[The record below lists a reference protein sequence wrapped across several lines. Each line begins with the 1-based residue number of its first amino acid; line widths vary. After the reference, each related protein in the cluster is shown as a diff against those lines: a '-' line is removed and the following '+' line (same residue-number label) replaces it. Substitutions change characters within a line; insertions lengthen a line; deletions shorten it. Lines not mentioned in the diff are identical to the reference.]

1 MEEIKLNDILHLS
14 DEKIRK
20 YKLHLA
26 AASEGTQPLDVFI
39 RDKEEWKGW
48 NEYKGDGKNVWTRDY
63 IFTLIPDYHK
73 SNKYIFGGVFKVE
86 KRLKDHYEVSLTDQY
101 SPFIGRLVVDFYRY
115 PGMMGRGF
123 YFENHIDK
131 FVVTELLDKPY
142 AGVDFPGYDNIDIDF
157 PSLEFVIK
165 NQKQDWKVALENMK
179 GVYLIVDK
187 KNGKKYVGSAYGDSG
202 IWSRWCCYI
211 GSGHGGN
218 DELVKVIEANGID
231 YSRENFKFSVLEVFT
246 MKTDDE
252 SIIRRESFWKEVL
265 LTRGKFGYNNN

>member
-231 YSRENFKFSVLEVFT
+231 YSRENFKFSVLEV
-246 MKTDDE
+246 
-252 SIIRRESFWKEVL
+252 L
-265 LTRGKFGYNNN
+265 L

>member
-1 MEEIKLNDILHLS
+1 
-14 DEKIRK
+14 
-20 YKLHLA
+20 
-26 AASEGTQPLDVFI
+26 
-39 RDKEEWKGW
+39 
-48 NEYKGDGKNVWTRDY
+48 
-63 IFTLIPDYHK
+63 
-73 SNKYIFGGVFKVE
+73 
-86 KRLKDHYEVSLTDQY
+86 
-101 SPFIGRLVVDFYRY
+101 
-115 PGMMGRGF
+115 MGRGF
-123 YFENHIDK
+123 CFENYIDK

-142 AGVDFPGYDNIDIDF
+142 AGVDFPGYDNIDIYF

-187 KNGKKYVGSAYGDSG
+187 KNGKKYVGSAYVDSG

-218 DELVKVIEANGID
+218 DELVKVIDANGID
-231 YSRENFKFSVLEVFT
+231 YARENFKFSLLEVFT

-265 LTRGKFGYNNN
+265 LIRGKFGYNNN